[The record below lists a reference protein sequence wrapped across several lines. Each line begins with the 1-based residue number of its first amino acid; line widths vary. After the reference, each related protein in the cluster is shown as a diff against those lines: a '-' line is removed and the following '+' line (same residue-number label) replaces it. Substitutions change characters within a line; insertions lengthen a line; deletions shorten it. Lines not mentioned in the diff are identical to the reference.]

1 MEPSPIFNLTYHL
14 VAFSGVDSFLL
25 IVVLFCGYGTTSSS
39 LTASVVSSVDFSSA
53 VLCPL
58 GSVSSVTQLC
68 LTLCDLIDRSTS
80 GFPVR
85 HHSWS
90 LFTLLSIKS
99 LMPSNYLLSSP
110 SPPDFNPSQNQGL
123 FQWVISL
130 HQVAKVLGVSA
141 LTSVLP
147 LNIQDWFCLV
157 LTGLISLQSKG
168 LSRVFSTP
176 QFSTFRFISSSSV
189 ASVVHWQLSELCRLL
204 DCQIPIFLPDNGH

>member
-85 HHSWS
+85 HYSWS

-99 LMPSNYLLSSP
+99 LMPSSVIPFSSWLQSFP
-110 SPPDFNPSQNQGL
+110 ESGSFPVSHLFASGGQSIGSFSFNISTSIEYSGL
-123 FQWVISL
+123 ILFSI
-130 HQVAKVLGVSA
+130 
-141 LTSVLP
+141 
-147 LNIQDWFCLV
+147 DWFDLFTV
-157 LTGLISLQSKG
+157 QGTLKSLLNTTVQH
-168 LSRVFSTP
+168 L
-176 QFSTFRFISSSSV
+176 
-189 ASVVHWQLSELCRLL
+189 
-204 DCQIPIFLPDNGH
+204 

>member
-68 LTLCDLIDRSTS
+68 LTLCDPIDRSTS

-99 LMPSNYLLSSP
+99 LMPSNCLIFCHPLL
-110 SPPDFNPSQNQGL
+110 L
-123 FQWVISL
+123 
-130 HQVAKVLGVSA
+130 
-141 LTSVLP
+141 LTSILP
-147 LNIQDWFCLV
+147 RI
-157 LTGLISLQSKG
+157 
-168 LSRVFSTP
+168 RVFS
-176 QFSTFRFISSSSV
+176 SESSLCIR
-189 ASVVHWQLSELCRLL
+189 WPKYWEFQL
-204 DCQIPIFLPDNGH
+204 